1 MHKKMATVIP
11 HIPSDYHGSPGE
23 EEAILALRHL
33 PQEFYVF
40 HSLRWLG
47 LTQHETQGEADI
59 LIFHPQKGYLVVE
72 IKSGGIRCQEGLWF
86 QRNRQTGTEKPIADP
101 MAQSERSRFA
111 LLRRLE
117 PFLPQGESC
126 LHGHAVWFTSILRKD
141 LRLPPNYAPEVT
153 LDLKDLESP
162 LAAIQRAFN
171 FWGTKRA
178 YAGNHRLTPSGVRSL
193 IQAFAP
199 AFDAAPP
206 LRATIEERD
215 AAMVRLTSDQ
225 TRILDFL
232 QSQPTAAICGAA
244 GTGKTFIAWAK
255 AERLAAKGDK
265 VLFLCY
271 NSALKDFLR
280 SRNIA
285 PSLEVHSFHSLA
297 RKTLRIPDGSDFTAS
312 AFADLESRFLEH
324 LASRELPYDHILID
338 EAQDFQDSWLSA
350 LQDNHLAK
358 GFFYAF
364 FDRNQLINQD
374 EFPATLDRL
383 PCRLT
388 LDTNCR
394 NTRQVAA
401 TSLSF
406 LTQTNI
412 QTLRSVAGPQTSI
425 HQLSAPTDWPAKMQ
439 GVLRNLIKKQAFQP
453 EEIAILAF
461 DAQSV
466 RTLKASPLL
475 KQLPLSDTIQTGS
488 ICCTTIRKFKGL
500 EAKAIILLDASP
512 ERLQSEDGTIAFYVG
527 ASRAMH
533 QLHIFFTAS
542 EDELPDFMTW
552 ACDKHDRLLKKTSK
566 GLEKLFHATLQT

>member
-1 MHKKMATVIP
+1 MAILIP

-23 EEAILALRHL
+23 AEAILALRHL

-47 LTQHETQGEADI
+47 LTQRETQGEADI
-59 LIFHPQKGYLVVE
+59 LIFHAQKGFLVIE
-72 IKSGGIRCQEGLWF
+72 IKSGGLRCQDGIWF
-86 QRNRQTGTEKPIADP
+86 QRNRQTGIEKIIADP
-101 MAQSERSRFA
+101 MAQAERTRFG
-111 LLRRLE
+111 LLHRME
-117 PFLPQGESC
+117 PFLPHRESC
-126 LHGHAVWFTSILRKD
+126 LHGQAVWFTSILRKD
-141 LRLPPNYAPEVT
+141 LRFPPNYAPELT
-153 LDLKDLESP
+153 LDLKDLEFP
-162 LAAIQRAFN
+162 LSAVQRAFD
-171 FWGTKRA
+171 FWGSKRA
-178 YAGNHRLTPSGVRSL
+178 YAGIHRLTPSGVRSV
-193 IQAFAP
+193 IQSFAP

-215 AAMVRLTSDQ
+215 ASMVRLTNDQ

-285 PSLEVHSFHSLA
+285 SSLEVHSFHSLA
-297 RKTLRIPDGSDFTAS
+297 RKTLRIPDGSDLSSS
-312 AFADLESRFLEH
+312 AFADLEARFLEH
-324 LASRELPYDHILID
+324 LASRELPFDHILID

-374 EFPATLDRL
+374 DFPATLERL

-401 TSLSF
+401 TSLAF
-406 LTQTNI
+406 LSQTDI
-412 QTLRSVAGPQTSI
+412 QTLRTVAGPQTSI
-425 HQLSAPTDWPAKMQ
+425 HQLSAPADVPAKAQ
-439 GVLRNLIKKQAFQP
+439 SVLRDLIKKQAFQP
-453 EEIAILAF
+453 EEIAILVF

-466 RTLKASPLL
+466 RALKSSPLL
-475 KQLPLSDTIQTGS
+475 KQFSITDTIQSGS

-500 EAKAIILLDASP
+500 EAKVIILLDASP
-512 ERLQSEDGTIAFYVG
+512 KRLQSDDGTIAFYVG
-527 ASRAMH
+527 ASRAMQ
-533 QLHIFFTAS
+533 QLHIFFTATD
-542 EDELPDFMTW
+542 DELPDFMSW
-552 ACDKHDRLLKKTSK
+552 ACNKHDRLLKKSNK
-566 GLEKLFHATLQT
+566 GLEKLFHATIQT

>member
-1 MHKKMATVIP
+1 MAILIP

-47 LTQHETQGEADI
+47 LTQHETQGEADM
-59 LIFHPQKGYLVVE
+59 LIFHPQKGYVVIE
-72 IKSGGIRCQEGLWF
+72 IKSGGIRCQEGIWF
-86 QRNRQTGTEKPIADP
+86 QRNRQTGIEKNIADP
-101 MAQSERSRFA
+101 MAQAERTRFG
-111 LLRRLE
+111 LWRRIE
-117 PFLPQGESC
+117 PFLPHGETC
-126 LHGHAVWFTSILRKD
+126 LHGHAVWFTSILRRN

-162 LAAIQRAFN
+162 LPAVERAFD
-171 FWGTKRA
+171 FWGSKRA
-178 YAGNHRLTPSGVRSL
+178 YVGTQKLSPSGVRNL
-193 IQAFAP
+193 IQALAP

-206 LRATIEERD
+206 LRATIEQRD
-215 AAMVRLTSDQ
+215 AAMVRLTNDQ
-225 TRILDFL
+225 SRILDFL
-232 QSQPTAAICGAA
+232 QSQSTAAICGAA

-285 PSLEVHSFHSLA
+285 PNLEVHSFHSLA
-297 RKTLRIPDGSDFTAS
+297 RKALRIPDASDLSSS
-312 AFADLESRFLEH
+312 AFAELEARFLEH
-324 LASRELPYDHILID
+324 LASQELSFDHILID

-374 EFPATLDRL
+374 SFPVTLERL
-383 PCRLT
+383 PCLLT

-394 NTRQVAA
+394 NTRQVAT
-401 TSLSF
+401 TSLAF
-406 LTQTNI
+406 LSKANI
-412 QTLRSVAGPQTSI
+412 QTLHSVSGPQTSI
-425 HQLSAPTDWPAKMQ
+425 HLLSAPTDWPDKTQ
-439 GVLRNLIKKQAFQP
+439 SILRDLIKKNAFQP
-453 EEIAILAF
+453 EEIAILTF

-466 RTLKASPLL
+466 RSLISSPLF
-475 KQLPLSDTIQTGS
+475 KHFSLSETIQPGS

-500 EAKAIILLDASP
+500 EAKAIIILDASP
-512 ERLQSEDGTIAFYVG
+512 ERFQSGTGTIIFYVG

-533 QLHIFFTAS
+533 QLHIFFTAAE
-542 EDELPDFMTW
+542 EDLPNFMSW
-552 ACDKHDRLLKKTSK
+552 ACEKHDRLLKKSSK
-566 GLEKLFHATLQT
+566 GLEKLFHATIQT

>member
-1 MHKKMATVIP
+1 MAILIP

-47 LTQHETQGEADI
+47 LTKNETQGEADI
-59 LIFHPQKGYLVVE
+59 LIFHPQKGYVVIE
-72 IKSGGIRCQEGLWF
+72 IKSGGIRCQEGIWF
-86 QRNRQTGTEKPIADP
+86 QRNRLTGFEKNIADP
-101 MAQSERSRFA
+101 MAQAERTRFG
-111 LLRRLE
+111 LLRRME
-117 PFLPQGESC
+117 PFLPKGESC
-126 LHGHAVWFTSILRKD
+126 LHGHAVWFTSIHRKD
-141 LRLPPNYAPEVT
+141 LRFPPNYAPELT

-162 LAAIQRAFN
+162 LPAIQRAFD

-178 YAGNHRLTPSGVRSL
+178 YAGNHRLTSSGVRSV
-193 IQAFAP
+193 IQSFAP

-215 AAMVRLTSDQ
+215 AAMVRLTNDQ

-280 SRNIA
+280 SRNITS
-285 PSLEVHSFHSLA
+285 SLEVHSFHSLA
-297 RKTLRIPDGSDFTAS
+297 RKNLHISDGSDLSSS
-312 AFADLESRFLEH
+312 AFADLEARFLEH
-324 LASRELPYDHILID
+324 LASRELPFDHILID

-350 LQDNHLAK
+350 LQLNHLAK

-374 EFPATLDRL
+374 EMPATLERL

-401 TSLSF
+401 SSLAF
-406 LTQTNI
+406 LSQTDI
-412 QTLRSVAGPQTSI
+412 QTLRSVAGPQTSV
-425 HQLSAPTDWPAKMQ
+425 HQLSGPTDWPAKTQ
-439 GVLRNLIKKQAFQP
+439 SILSDLIKKQTFQP

-466 RTLKASPLL
+466 RTLKSSPLL
-475 KQLPLSDTIQTGS
+475 KKLSFSDTIQPGS
-488 ICCTTIRKFKGL
+488 ICCTTIRRFKGL
-500 EAKAIILLDASP
+500 EAKVIILLDASP
-512 ERLQSEDGTIAFYVG
+512 ERLQYEGGTIAFYVG

-542 EDELPDFMTW
+542 EAELPDFMSW
-552 ACDKHDRLLKKTSK
+552 ACDKHDRLLKKSSK
-566 GLEKLFHATLQT
+566 GLEKLFHATIQT